1 MTQRRPPH
9 SLSHIIFGRE
19 PYMAEGRK
27 LASAAGRNGVIAGP
41 VKH

>member
-19 PYMAEGRK
+19 TYMAEGRK